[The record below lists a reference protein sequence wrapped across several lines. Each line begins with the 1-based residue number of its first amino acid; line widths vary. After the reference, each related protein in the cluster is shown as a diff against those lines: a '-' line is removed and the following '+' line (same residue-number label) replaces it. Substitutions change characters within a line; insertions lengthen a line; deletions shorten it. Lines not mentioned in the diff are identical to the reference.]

1 MPLSQWIVEIMRL
14 LEDETAEDPAALEDL
29 VDERDT
35 HSESEVAEGKEV

>member
-1 MPLSQWIVEIMRL
+1 MRL

-35 HSESEVAEGKEV
+35 HSQDEVGEGKEDSATEQEV